1 MNFIVA
7 HSCGSCV
14 TLPQLFFFPKI
25 STTSLK
31 HKTYLKNSTTIGLQ
45 QPGLIHYF
53 WEQHNEMVEFTIKDS
68 PIFGLQ
74 LRQLQPGHSV
84 RTILHY
90 SQQKKFWERNF
101 LAAACETSLRRELL
115 QTPSSSTDTQLW
127 NSLHRHSSHSA
138 QTAREEFWYQEVA
151 DCSRIEAHL
160 VKSQNSGKTSAK
172 LKTKK

>member
-90 SQQKKFWERNF
+90 SQQKKLREKLLGCCLWN
-101 LAAACETSLRRELL
+101 LPPQGAAANTIQQHWHSAVKLFAQAQLSLSTDSQGRILVPRSSRLFPNWS
-115 QTPSSSTDTQLW
+115 TPSQVSEL
-127 NSLHRHSSHSA
+127 R
-138 QTAREEFWYQEVA
+138 
-151 DCSRIEAHL
+151 
-160 VKSQNSGKTSAK
+160 QNFCQAK
-172 LKTKK
+172 N